1 MKTFKK
7 MLRFAAFCAFLLLA
21 AVGIGIGGAVPIP
34 QIRKEDRIEVIS
46 ERLDEDEDEEEQ
58 KELK

>member
-1 MKTFKK
+1 